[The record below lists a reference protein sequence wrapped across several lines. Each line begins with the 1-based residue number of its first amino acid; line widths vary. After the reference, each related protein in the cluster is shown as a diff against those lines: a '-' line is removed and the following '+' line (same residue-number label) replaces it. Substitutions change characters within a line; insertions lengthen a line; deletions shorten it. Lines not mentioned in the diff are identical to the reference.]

1 MQRHPFMNVLV
12 KTCIYHSRQ
21 VVDKMHQDFS
31 KIHNLSLLKST
42 LARNKSKAL
51 DLLQARRGVFGGAGA
66 PLRSG
71 SAPLRRLQKV
81 DQPDHFFYSHA
92 DAMSPQ
98 C

>member
-1 MQRHPFMNVLV
+1 ME
-12 KTCIYHSRQ
+12 
-21 VVDKMHQDFS
+21 
-31 KIHNLSLLKST
+31 
-42 LARNKSKAL
+42 ARGQCCAYTTGL
-51 DLLQARRGVFGGAGA
+51 HAPA

-71 SAPLRRLQKV
+71 SAPLRSLQKV